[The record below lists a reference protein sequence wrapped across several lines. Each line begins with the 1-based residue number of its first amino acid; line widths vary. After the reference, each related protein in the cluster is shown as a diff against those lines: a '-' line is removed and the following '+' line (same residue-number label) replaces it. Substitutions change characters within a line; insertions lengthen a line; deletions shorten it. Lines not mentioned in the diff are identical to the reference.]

1 MSFQPIENYGLIG
14 NLCTAAL
21 VSLDSSIDFFCFPE
35 FDSPTVF
42 AALLDPEKGGSFS
55 LRPHLDDMNT
65 KQMYVAETNILTT
78 RFLSETA
85 AAELT
90 DFMPVTTTT
99 QKNQLVRHIHVIHGC
114 VTFELFCKPAFDY
127 ARSSHKVE
135 IGENCATFIPDDKR
149 CPTLILRGTVP
160 LQQAKDG
167 VIARFTLGEKQTIA
181 FIFGSPDDSCNEVAG
196 CEQWESSPFDVAKV
210 DRDLDSTLQ
219 YWRSW
224 IGKSTYTGR
233 WREAVN
239 RSALVL
245 KLMTSR
251 RHGSLVA
258 APTFGLPEHTG
269 GARNWDY
276 RFIWIR
282 DAAFTIYAFMR
293 LGLNSEAQEFFG
305 WLEKRLNNGSHEG
318 DRPMQIMY
326 GLDGRTDLSEV
337 ELSHLRG
344 YQDSRPIR
352 IGNAAFGQLQLD
364 IYGEIYDAIY
374 LYSKYGHAVPYD
386 GWTRM
391 KNVLEWLSKNWN
403 QPDEGIWEVRGGNK
417 HFLHSRLMCWVAF
430 DRAIRLA
437 QKRSLSAPLREWYG
451 QRDAIV
457 DDIYKNFWNDELKT
471 FTQHKDGE
479 ALDAAV
485 LLMPLLRFI
494 SPVDPRWLS
503 TMDAIE
509 KALSEDALVY
519 RYRNTESSD
528 GIEGEE
534 GSFTSCSFWFV
545 ECLARAG
552 QVEKARRHFEKLLAH
567 SNHLGLFSEEIG
579 RDGHQLGNFPQALTH
594 LALISAAVYLD
605 RALSGKPPEPWA

>member
-1 MSFQPIENYGLIG
+1 MPFEPIENYGVIG

-21 VSLDSSIDFFCFPE
+21 VSIDSSIDFFCFPE

-42 AALLDPEKGGSFS
+42 AALLDPDKGGTFS
-55 LRPHLDDMNT
+55 LQPHLEDMT
-65 KQMYVAETNILTT
+65 SKQMYVAETNILTT
-78 RFLSETA
+78 RFLSESA

-90 DFMPVTTTT
+90 DFMPVNIDR
-99 QKNQLVRHIHVIHGC
+99 QKNELVRTINVIHGA
-114 VTFELFCKPAFDY
+114 VSFELVCQPAFDY
-127 ARSSHKVE
+127 ARCGHRVE
-135 IGENCATFIPDDKR
+135 IEDKQARFIPEDERFPVLLLKS
-149 CPTLILRGTVP
+149 TVP
-160 LQQAKDG
+160 LESLGNAAT
-167 VIARFTLGEKQTIA
+167 ARFRLSENDRAA
-181 FIFGSPDDSCNEVAG
+181 FVLSSPDEASNERVG
-196 CEQWESSPFDVAKV
+196 CEKNRNLPLVDFDDVT
-210 DRDLDSTLQ
+210 RDLDETLRF
-219 YWRSW
+219 WRSW

-245 KLMTSR
+245 KLMSSR

-258 APTFGLPEHTG
+258 APTFGLPEHIG
-269 GARNWDY
+269 GGRNWDY
-276 RFIWIR
+276 RYIWIR

-293 LGLNSEAQEFFG
+293 LGLRSEADAFFG
-305 WLEKRLNNGSHEG
+305 WLEKQLNRSHEG

-326 GLDGRTDLSEV
+326 GLNGRMNLEET

-344 YQDSRPIR
+344 YRDSRPVR
-352 IGNAAFGQLQLD
+352 IGNAAYSQLQLD
-364 IYGEIYDAIY
+364 IYGEVYDAIY
-374 LYSKYGHAVPYD
+374 LYSKYGHAVPHD
-386 GWTRM
+386 GWNKM
-391 KNVLEWLSKNWN
+391 KDILEWLGQNWN

-437 QKRSLSAPLREWYG
+437 QKRSLSAPLIQWY
-451 QRDAIV
+451 QHRDAIV
-457 DDIYKNFWNDELKT
+457 ENIYKNFWNEELKA
-471 FTQHKDGE
+471 FTQHKDTD
-479 ALDAAV
+479 AMDAAA

-509 KALSEDALVY
+509 KSLAEDALVY
-519 RYRNTESSD
+519 RYRHRETAD

-534 GSFTSCSFWFV
+534 GSFTCCSFWFV

-605 RALSGKPPEPWA
+605 RALSGRPAEAWA